1 MDIPA
6 WFAWTFNI
14 LFVLVVILG
23 LLFIMAVANARKT
36 KGRITAEIWMPNGDT
51 PRQLAKLDQTGDTV
65 TIDTKTYQLR
75 RDRSEEEEKKEL
87 ESGHYYPSKRFV
99 QYPSNPFLGLRMLT
113 SQVRIESWEYD
124 NPEPIRPF
132 YGRVDE
138 SGKFINNQLTVT
150 STEWNAQKS
159 VIQATQI
166 AMRVQER
173 EAREKEWLKAMANL
187 PNKMILY
194 IMGGV
199 AIIGII
205 VCIVLVYQMVGA

>member
-6 WFAWTFNI
+6 WLAWTLDI
-14 LFVLVVILG
+14 LIVVVMILG
-23 LLFIMAVANARKT
+23 LLFVQMIMNARKT
-36 KGRITAEIWMPNGDT
+36 AGRIMAEIWMPNGET
-51 PRQLAKLDQTGDTV
+51 PRKLVKLDPVGDTV
-65 TIDTKTYQLR
+65 TIDNKAYRLR
-75 RDRSEEEEKKEL
+75 KPKSREEEERDKET
-87 ESGHYYPSKRFV
+87 GHYYPSKRFV
-99 QYPSNPFLGLRMLT
+99 QYPANPLMGLRMLT

-138 SGKFINNQLTVT
+138 NGKFVESQLTVT
-150 STEWNAQKS
+150 STEWTAQKS

-173 EAREKEWLKAMANL
+173 EAKEKEWLKAMTNL

-194 IMGGV
+194 IMGGAAV
-199 AIIGII
+199 IGII
-205 VCIVLVYQMVGA
+205 VCIVMVYQMARA